1 MRRFFLPAET
11 GGAGPGRRGAAQSN
25 LQNAQLAA
33 SWLHFVELASR
44 KFELHDNTHSLATDT
59 GYCSTCG
66 QLVLPPASYGSGPS
80 MSKRIGIAVSVLLH
94 VLAVSYYL
102 LRDDTIV
109 PPTPTAPEG
118 AMVYISPPAPT
129 PLAPRAQPPSVQPPS
144 IQPPTVAR
152 VPPPPQVR
160 VQPPRPQP
168 VRPKEEVFVPPVVAQ
183 TTPPPEQDM
192 QSMIA
197 ARRAQ
202 RAATQPQAEPQE
214 SAEERGQRIAR
225 ANIAGA
231 QRGTSGTDRNG
242 SGGVFSIMNQTSFG
256 AEVKF
261 RGWNENFKRSWTQQV
276 KVERGSE
283 RDIETAIVKKMIEL
297 IRKEKPGDFV
307 WDSHRLGRL
316 VNLSAR
322 VEHATELET
331 FLLSEFFPE
340 YRRR

>member
-1 MRRFFLPAET
+1 M
-11 GGAGPGRRGAAQSN
+11 
-25 LQNAQLAA
+25 
-33 SWLHFVELASR
+33 
-44 KFELHDNTHSLATDT
+44 HDNTHSLAVDT

-66 QLVLPPASYGSGPS
+66 QLILPPAGYGAGPS
-80 MSKRIGIAVSVLLH
+80 RSKRIGIAVSVLLH

-109 PPTPTAPEG
+109 PPPPVAPEG
-118 AMVYISPPAPT
+118 SMVYISPPAPT
-129 PLAPRAQPPSVQPPS
+129 PPAPRSQPPSVQPPS
-144 IQPPTVAR
+144 VSPPTVAR

-160 VQPPRPQP
+160 VQPPRRQPVRPQP
-168 VRPKEEVFVPPVVAQ
+168 VRPQPARPKEEVIVPPVVAQ
-183 TTPPPEQDM
+183 MTPPPEQDM

-202 RAATQPQAEPQE
+202 RSAAQPQAEPQE

-231 QRGTSGTDRNG
+231 QRGTSGTDRSG

-276 KVERGSE
+276 KVERGNE

-307 WDSHRLGRL
+307 WDSRRLGRL
-316 VNLSAR
+316 VNLSAKA
-322 VEHATELET
+322 EHAPELET